1 MKELSYHQVNING
14 EIVPADS
21 AKISVFD
28 HGFLFGDSIYEVT
41 RTYDQKILFMD
52 AHLDRLFNSAALIE
66 LPMIK
71 FSKKSIE
78 LEVNKTLTALHKYN
92 PKIMNA
98 YIRIMLTRGVGE
110 MGIDP
115 DVISDPNLIIIA
127 KEFRPFTDEW
137 YEKGAAVIIAK
148 TLRNHVNAVNPNIKS
163 GNYLNNIFAYMEAKK
178 ANVYDAI
185 LLNEKGIVTEAT
197 TSNVWMIKDGVICT
211 TPVSTGILS
220 GITRNFLIDCIKK
233 NQLPFEEREFSVSE
247 LKAAS
252 EVFFTSSLKE
262 LVPIT
267 RIDNVVISGGKMGA
281 MTSQLRSLYQREIKV
296 VLYNK

>member
-1 MKELSYHQVNING
+1 MRELSYHQVNING
-14 EIVPADS
+14 EIVPANQ

-41 RTYDQKILFMD
+41 RIYKQKPLFLA
-52 AHLDRLFNSAALIE
+52 AHLDRLFHSAAQLE
-66 LPMIK
+66 LPMQK
-71 FSKKSIE
+71 FSRAYLTQEIT
-78 LEVNKTLTALHKYN
+78 KTLDELHRNQPQIENGYV
-92 PKIMNA
+92 
-98 YIRIMLTRGVGE
+98 RIMLTRGVGE

-115 DVISDPNLIIIA
+115 DVISEPNLIIIA
-127 KEFRPFTDEW
+127 KEYRPFTSEW
-137 YEKGAAVIIAK
+137 YEKGAHVIIAK

-163 GNYLNNIFAYMEAKK
+163 GNYLNNIFAYMEAKR

-197 TSNVWMIKDGVICT
+197 TSNVWMIKDGVIAT

-220 GITRNFLIDCIKK
+220 GITRNFLIECIKK
-233 NQLPFEEREFSVSE
+233 ANLLFTESEFSGEE
-247 LKAAS
+247 LKSAS

-267 RIDNVVISGGKMGA
+267 RIDNIVIGEGKMGPL
-281 MTSQLRSLYQREIKV
+281 TSQLREIYQREIKI
-296 VLYNK
+296 VLYNN